1 MHSMQ
6 EIKAENKKKKLQ
18 ALGKNYF
25 IDKTCFDVGGLP
37 NCLIFT
43 STFKCFTKLTVSNK
57 GLPRLTKELTEENII
72 APNESDNRRVPKLN
86 FTHNAKIAVKFEGSC
101 FKLENIY
108 FIYRNAVAIVYLYV
122 VLR

>member
-57 GLPRLTKELTEENII
+57 GLPRLTKELSEENII

-86 FTHNAKIAVKFEGSC
+86 FTQMQKQQ
-101 FKLENIY
+101 
-108 FIYRNAVAIVYLYV
+108 
-122 VLR
+122 